1 MSSETEN
8 DKPNTPK
15 FPRDNN
21 QQYLSIKNQIGCA
34 VNELN
39 GLVFASYACGEINVF
54 NQLKNVYLKL
64 YDYYLRYI
72 HNLFNGIETIE
83 TITKLLNEVTIY
95 SSCHINH
102 LSLSSSSM
110 IWLEVASKY
119 CYMLARDKSN
129 GEILNL
135 GNSIPPTIA
144 KAQEELILTNNNSVN
159 IQPNLN

>member
-1 MSSETEN
+1 M
-8 DKPNTPK
+8 
-15 FPRDNN
+15 
-21 QQYLSIKNQIGCA
+21 
-34 VNELN
+34 
-39 GLVFASYACGEINVF
+39 
-54 NQLKNVYLKL
+54 YLKL

-72 HNLFNGIETIE
+72 HNLFNEIETIE
-83 TITKLLNEVTIY
+83 TITKLLNEVTKILARVPY
-95 SSCHINH
+95 KP
-102 LSLSSSSM
+102 SLSSSSM

-159 IQPNLN
+159 IPTQSQLTLAHIISKNTRIVIFWSI

>member
-1 MSSETEN
+1 M
-8 DKPNTPK
+8 
-15 FPRDNN
+15 
-21 QQYLSIKNQIGCA
+21 
-34 VNELN
+34 
-39 GLVFASYACGEINVF
+39 
-54 NQLKNVYLKL
+54 YLKL

-72 HNLFNGIETIE
+72 HNLFNEIETIE
-83 TITKLLNEVTIY
+83 TITKLLNEVTKILARVPY
-95 SSCHINH
+95 KP
-102 LSLSSSSM
+102 SLSSSSM

-159 IQPNLN
+159 IPTQSH